1 MSAPAF
7 QSEPTIAGEQT
18 LVPGVRP
25 IGTRERLE
33 RMMEGPLSSIRA
45 QKPLNIG
52 LFDEDARNQL
62 EMFGPGGRIVPF
74 SDQLPRAS
82 G

>member
-1 MSAPAF
+1 MNMRPPIATETEW
-7 QSEPTIAGEQT
+7 SECGEQM

-25 IGTRERLE
+25 VSLRERLTLQTSA
-33 RMMEGPLSSIRA
+33 PLIPRKA

-62 EMFGPGGRIVPF
+62 NLF
-74 SDQLPRAS
+74 
-82 G
+82 

>member
-1 MSAPAF
+1 MNPR
-7 QSEPTIAGEQT
+7 PRIATETEWSQCGEQM

-25 IGTRERLE
+25 VTLRERLTLQASAPL
-33 RMMEGPLSSIRA
+33 GPKKS

-62 EMFGPGGRIVPF
+62 NLF
-74 SDQLPRAS
+74 
-82 G
+82 